1 MSGSYN
7 RKLYDNC
14 QFQLKLRESVSP
26 GEYKLFQ
33 GAHENDL
40 NSDYCSKSGNA
51 TISNKWD
58 SIGKRTEIESDLM
71 YLVRGTNCNDDKHKP
86 CDYSKES
93 KCNPGVPSNPRV
105 CERDIVPTNMK
116 MPKSSGF

>member
-26 GEYKLFQ
+26 GEYKLYA
-33 GAHENDL
+33 GAHENEL
-40 NSDYCSKSGNA
+40 NTEYCQKNGKA

-58 SIGKRTEIESDLM
+58 AVGKRTEVESELL
-71 YLVRGTNCNDDKHKP
+71 YLVRGSNCNHDKHKP
-86 CDYSKES
+86 CDLSKEPR
-93 KCNPGVPSNPRV
+93 CNPGVPAVPYV
-105 CERDIVPTNMK
+105 CDRDIVPTNMK
-116 MPKSSGF
+116 MPKSCGF

>member
-14 QFQLKLRESVSP
+14 QFQLKLKESVTP
-26 GEYKLFQ
+26 AEYALFV

-40 NSDYCSKSGNA
+40 NSEYCKKNAKA
-51 TISNKWD
+51 TIPNTWNA
-58 SIGKRTEIESDLM
+58 IGYRTDVETELL
-71 YLVRGTNCNDDKHKP
+71 YLVRGSNCVDDKHKP
-86 CDYSKES
+86 CDRDLSQR
-93 KCNPGVPSNPRV
+93 CNPGIPAVPYI

-116 MPKSSGF
+116 MPKSTGF